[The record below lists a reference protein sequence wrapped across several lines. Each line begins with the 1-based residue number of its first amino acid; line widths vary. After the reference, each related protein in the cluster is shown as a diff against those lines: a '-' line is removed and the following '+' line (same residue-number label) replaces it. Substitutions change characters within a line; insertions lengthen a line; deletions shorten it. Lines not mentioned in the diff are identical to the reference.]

1 MLWLSGSASDIS
13 TLIGS
18 LDGQAGYDI
27 AASIVGAGDPLF
39 GEIQKL
45 AAVYPGFSALVA
57 FDATPD
63 NGALTW
69 EFSAT
74 PGVVLDKIAAVPEP
88 GVVGLAVCAAGAGL
102 LRRAGGR
109 KRV

>member
-1 MLWLSGSASDIS
+1 LV
-13 TLIGS
+13 GS

-27 AASIVGAGDPLF
+27 AASSVGAGDPLV
-39 GEIQKL
+39 GDIQKL

-69 EFSAT
+69 DFSAT
-74 PGVVLDKIAAVPEP
+74 PGVVVDKVAAVPEP
-88 GVVGLAVCAAGAGL
+88 SVAGLAMCAAGTGL
-102 LRRAGGR
+102 LRRAGRR
-109 KRV
+109 KPI